1 MVSYLSKYIKLSTQ
15 PWTGNGITNPT
26 ESLTIDGLSNTSVTL
41 SQENNNLLLNGAPIL
56 SSGGVSSVAA
66 TAPVQLMSGSTG
78 EVFLEL
84 PPGGTTLT
92 GVTASNG
99 IITNQYTGDVTII
112 TEGGVTSLTSN
123 SFDLVVIPPV
133 DPGNAYVLNSYS
145 DIQTPAVG
153 GSFVIDQLPYQSP
166 GIVPPNTAGIY
177 QIELDNRQVVG
188 GLSVATTT
196 GRASAGGGFVCGA
209 TIAVSSGVFNDNK
222 NIIIWT
228 EPDETSNTPYVYFK
242 VNTES
247 SWSVGDLIQ
256 YAFFRIL

>member
-66 TAPVQLMSGSTG
+66 TAPVRLMSGSTG

-84 PPGGTTLT
+84 PPGGTTLS

-99 IITNQYTGDVTII
+99 IVTNQYTGDVTII
-112 TEGGVTSLTSN
+112 TQGGVTSLTTDSY
-123 SFDLVVIPPV
+123 DLSVTPGE
-133 DPGNAYVLNSYS
+133 PGNAWLLNSYS

-153 GSFVIDQLPYQSP
+153 GSFVIDQLPYYSP

-177 QIELDNRQVVG
+177 QIELDNRQTVG
-188 GLSVATTT
+188 TLSVATTT
-196 GRASAGGGFVCGA
+196 GRATAGGGFFCGA
-209 TIAVSSGVFNDNK
+209 TISVSSGVFNDNK
-222 NIIIWT
+222 NIVIWT
-228 EPDETSNTPYVYFK
+228 EPDTTSYTPYVYFK
-242 VNTES
+242 VNTEA